1 MKYFKDETKYTDKV
15 PGEKHRMYVVDPGSL
30 QNIYNWFGEEEV
42 PENKTCV
49 WVNYSLLTDG
59 EGVVWI
65 EGDEEK
71 RMYVCS
77 ELQLEYTDDYT
88 KSKWNGRMEYF
99 KEWVDR
105 PNRDW
110 KEVKTP
116 TRKSSFDIYPAFMV
130 ETLIKHIAKGGK

>member
-15 PGEKHRMYVVDPGSL
+15 PGEMHRMYVVDPDSL
-30 QNIYNWFGEEEV
+30 QNIYSWFGEDQV

-65 EGDEEK
+65 EGDQEK
-71 RMYVCS
+71 RMYVHS
-77 ELQLEYTDDYT
+77 ELQLENYGDSLN
-88 KSKWNGRMEYF
+88 SKWNSRMEYF
-99 KEWVDR
+99 KEWTNDE
-105 PNRDW
+105 W
-110 KEVKTP
+110 SEVKTP
-116 TRKSSFDIYPAFMV
+116 KRKRYNYITPSLMV

>member
-15 PGEKHRMYVVDPGSL
+15 PGETHRMYVVDPESL

-49 WVNYSLLTDG
+49 WVNYSLLADG

-65 EGDEEK
+65 EGDQEK
-71 RMYVCS
+71 RMYVHS
-77 ELQLEYTDDYT
+77 ELQLDADN
-88 KSKWNGRMEYF
+88 KFGWNSRMEFF
-99 KEWVDR
+99 KEWSNL
-105 PNRDW
+105 PMETW
-110 KEVKTP
+110 EEVKTP
-116 TRKSSFDIYPAFMV
+116 KRKNYSDIYPAFMV